1 MARIKK
7 IDRKSERNRE
17 VETRKSKY
25 IVSKRRRNRYNKSDV
40 ASYAKPDMHQGAA
53 KAARI
58 AQKVGSESLKLS
70 RTVSKSSERQGDQ
83 ESAEQYESFVVNR
96 VESACA
102 GTAQKSVNLIRK
114 KTRDIKN
121 TRDVKSNVSYIRKA
135 DNSARRAEKVTR
147 QAVKSATEAGREAYI
162 ISEKILRTKKAEV
175 AARKSVEWVKKIVK
189 GIIEGIKAFVTA
201 VCAAS
206 VPLVLV
212 LVIAGVIAAVMA
224 SAFGIFFVGS
234 AVSGGNSESTPSL
247 QDVVVSINQE
257 YNNELD
263 SIINSNPHDQLVL
276 VGSRTSW
283 ADVLSVYAVSV
294 TTDPDNP
301 MDVVTMTD
309 DRIEIIRE
317 LFWTM
322 NTITYTTEE
331 VTEATTVQVVDEE
344 GNPETDDE
352 GNPVMEEQESVT
364 TILHI
369 EVSHLTA
376 QEEATEM
383 GFTDEQTAELAEL
396 LDVRYE
402 SLWASVLGGV
412 IDYSDISIDPSD
424 NCQVIYT
431 YLTTNMGLSHAS
443 ACGIIA
449 NIQVES
455 GFNPHALGDNG
466 TSYGIC
472 QWHAGRWDNMK
483 VWCTSNGYDWTTLD
497 GQLHYLEHDLRDLH
511 PSIYNFI
518 STVEES
524 SQGAYDAAYYWCV
537 YFEIPADRYNKA
549 ITRGEIAQMY
559 YFSI

>member
-1 MARIKK
+1 MSKIKK
-7 IDRKSERNRE
+7 VVRNRGNPVKQRVLSGSEKAAAIALKVGSDSLRRTRILSGNFDSSIDQETAEIYERE
-17 VETRKSKY
+17 VELLAEAVCTETVHHSA
-25 IVSKRRRNRYNKSDV
+25 RY
-40 ASYAKPDMHQGAA
+40 
-53 KAARI
+53 
-58 AQKVGSESLKLS
+58 
-70 RTVSKSSERQGDQ
+70 
-83 ESAEQYESFVVNR
+83 
-96 VESACA
+96 
-102 GTAQKSVNLIRK
+102 IRK
-114 KTRDIKN
+114 KAVSISNARA
-121 TRDVKSNVSYIRKA
+121 VKSNVSYIRKA

-212 LVIAGVIAAVMA
+212 LVIAGVIAAVVA

-344 GNPETDDE
+344 GNPETDGE
-352 GNPVMEEQESVT
+352 GNPITEEQELVT

-383 GFTDEQTAELAEL
+383 GFTDEQNAELTEL
-396 LDVRYE
+396 LDLRYE

-412 IDYSDISIDPSD
+412 VDYSDISIDPSD

-431 YLTTNMGLSHAS
+431 YLTTNMGLSHAA

>member
-1 MARIKK
+1 MSKMKKVVRNRGNPVKQRVLSGSEKAAAIALKVGSDSLRRTRILSGNSDRS
-7 IDRKSERNRE
+7 IDQETAEIYERE
-17 VETRKSKY
+17 VELLAE
-25 IVSKRRRNRYNKSDV
+25 N
-40 ASYAKPDMHQGAA
+40 
-53 KAARI
+53 
-58 AQKVGSESLKLS
+58 VGVE
-70 RTVSKSSERQGDQ
+70 TVHH
-83 ESAEQYESFVVNR
+83 
-96 VESACA
+96 
-102 GTAQKSVNLIRK
+102 SVGLIRK
-114 KTRDIKN
+114 KNMSISN

-135 DNSARRAEKVTR
+135 DNTARRAEKATR
-147 QAVKSATEAGREAYI
+147 QTIKSATEAGREAYVV
-162 ISEKILRTKKAEV
+162 SEKILQTKKVEA

-189 GIIEGIKAFVTA
+189 GIIEGIKAFVTS

-212 LVIAGVIAAVMA
+212 LVIAGVIAAVVA

-234 AVSGGNSESTPSL
+234 AVSGGDAESTPSL
-247 QDVVVSINQE
+247 QNVVVSINQE
-257 YNNELD
+257 YNDELD

-276 VGSRTSW
+276 VGSRTPW

-309 DRIEIIRE
+309 DRVEIIRE

-322 NTITYTTEE
+322 NTITYTTED
-331 VTEATTVQVVDEE
+331 VTETTTVQVVDEE

-352 GNPVMEEQESVT
+352 GNPVMEEQETVT

-424 NCQVIYT
+424 NCQVVYT
-431 YLTTNMGLSHAS
+431 
-443 ACGIIA
+443 
-449 NIQVES
+449 
-455 GFNPHALGDNG
+455 
-466 TSYGIC
+466 
-472 QWHAGRWDNMK
+472 
-483 VWCTSNGYDWTTLD
+483 
-497 GQLHYLEHDLRDLH
+497 
-511 PSIYNFI
+511 
-518 STVEES
+518 
-524 SQGAYDAAYYWCV
+524 
-537 YFEIPADRYNKA
+537 
-549 ITRGEIAQMY
+549 
-559 YFSI
+559 